1 MKREEIK
8 KKALSIIRACV
19 PDLAEAKIEEGSNIN
34 TDASVDS
41 MSFIYLMTQ
50 IEAGFGIQIP
60 QKKWAKLSALCSM
73 RSSCAFLSKTERC
86 LPKSS
91 PF

>member
-60 QKKWAKLSALCSM
+60 QKKWAKLSTFGALLDEIQL
-73 RSSCAFLSKTERC
+73 RLSKQN
-86 LPKSS
+86 
-91 PF
+91 